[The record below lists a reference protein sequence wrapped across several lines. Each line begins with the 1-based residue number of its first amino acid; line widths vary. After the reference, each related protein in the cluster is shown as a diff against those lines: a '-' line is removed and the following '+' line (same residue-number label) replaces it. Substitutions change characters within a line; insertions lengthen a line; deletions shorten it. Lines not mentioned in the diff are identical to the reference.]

1 MQADSVFKDVGVN
14 VSVFLKVILLLSL
27 VLNQGLSVFASS
39 SAMAKMQS
47 YADENTLAICTG
59 QSVKWISADIFYQS
73 GELVEVDVQADIPDT
88 LHEVSCV
95 LAQLADLPK
104 TLAEHNNL
112 QFTTNVF
119 SVLPFT
125 ESIRHKK
132 SLFSAFFSSRAPPIF
147 SL

>member
-1 MQADSVFKDVGVN
+1 LNAPI
-14 VSVFLKVILLLSL
+14 FLKVILLLSL
-27 VLNQGLSVFASS
+27 VLNQGLSVLASS
-39 SAMAKMQS
+39 AAMAKMQA

-59 QSVKWISADIFYQS
+59 KSVKWISADIFYQT
-73 GELVEVDVQADIPDT
+73 GEVIELSAQTDIPDT
-88 LHEVSCV
+88 LHEVTCV
-95 LAQLADLPK
+95 LAQLGDLPK
-104 TLAEHNNL
+104 TLAEHSNL